1 MKKQLPT
8 SEITNELTGASVFF
22 QKRARE
28 PDLEPDVHPSSTAQP
43 EPQQPTPS
51 PVVVNGMDDP
61 RPEQRIPK
69 AVAQLSQSEQME
81 AGNHATMPPRP
92 HLTTLPDNQPSPLVN
107 NQAQKPSHNQD
118 FMPPSTREV
127 IRKVVKQVGK
137 EAATYRLTQS
147 EKQQLADIVY
157 TYKRR
162 GYRTSDNELARIA
175 INWLVLDYQ
184 ELGEQS
190 VLARILES
198 LHR

>member
-8 SEITNELTGASVFF
+8 AGIANELSGALAFFPKQPIQPISEHSIETGGAV
-22 QKRARE
+22 
-28 PDLEPDVHPSSTAQP
+28 QP
-43 EPQQPTPS
+43 EPPATHQLESLAQQTKSENTQDKANVRPTT
-51 PVVVNGMDDP
+51 
-61 RPEQRIPK
+61 
-69 AVAQLSQSEQME
+69 AQHPPILAASH
-81 AGNHATMPPRP
+81 HATTPP
-92 HLTTLPDNQPSPLVN
+92 N
-107 NQAQKPSHNQD
+107 NQTEPFGKGQTAVPSHNHD
-118 FMPPSTREV
+118 LMPPATLEQ

-175 INWLVLDYQ
+175 LNWLTLDYQ
-184 ELGEQS
+184 EQGEQS
-190 VLARILES
+190 MLARVLET